1 MAILTVASI
10 VCLALFGYLAGGLLL
25 AKVRLD
31 AAGAAYAAAVGDQ
44 KGIAPTINSLKSSVH
59 SGLATGTASQRAQA
73 RAAAA
78 RDLAFAQSAQTQID
92 FDDQSLAAAGSA
104 LQEDRWLTVLSRSSL
119 DRAASRVFAE
129 RKVLGDARTIMAD
142 YVQMDTFA
150 VALFDVDVDADG
162 ITAASKAKDVHGIEV
177 AIGQLRSDIA
187 KAKSL
192 DRAPGLPPQ
201 VDRLMRLI
209 QVIGDDFARV
219 LSAALSHNNAAVAAA
234 RKVGSADIAKL
245 RAFDFN
251 SIVTGIEA
259 FYGPMVDAYNTDV
272 AMAGS
277 S

>member
-1 MAILTVASI
+1 MAILTAASI

-31 AAGAAYAAAVGDQ
+31 AADGAYAAAAGDQ
-44 KGIAPTINSLKSSVH
+44 KSIGPGINSLKSSDH
-59 SGLATGTASQRAQA
+59 SGLATGTASQRAQE

-119 DRAASRVFAE
+119 DRAARRVLAE

-142 YVQMDTFA
+142 YVQMENFA
-150 VALFDVDVDADG
+150 VSLFDVDIDFDG
-162 ITAASKAKDVHGIEV
+162 ITAASKARDLHGIEV
-177 AIGQLRSDIA
+177 AIGQVRSDIA

-192 DRAPGLPPQ
+192 DKAPGLPPQ

-219 LSAALSHNNAAVAAA
+219 FSAALAHNTAAVAAA
-234 RKVGSADIAKL
+234 EKVGSADIAKL
-245 RAFDFN
+245 RAFDF
-251 SIVTGIEA
+251 STIVTDIEA
-259 FYGPMVDAYNTDV
+259 FYTPMVDAYNADV
-272 AMAGS
+272 ARAAAI
-277 S
+277 